1 MTSFIAEVVQ
11 ELKNQKE
18 NFSELTFVLPNKRAG
33 IFLKQELSKHF
44 TQASFL
50 PEICSIESF
59 IEELSQLKKVS
70 SIELLFEFYGVYKA
84 LTPKEKLESFDQ
96 FSKWAPIVLQDFNE
110 IDRYLVPPSKIFD
123 YLGAVQKINHWSLD
137 PNPTKMVKGY
147 LYFWQQIKHYYT
159 SLVNQLLNKGVGY
172 QGLMYRTAVNN
183 LEDYIQNTTRG
194 QHIFLGF
201 NALNSSE
208 STIVQELLQQNQA
221 QIYWD
226 IDQSFLDAHFHDA
239 GHFMRHYKKDWPFFK
254 SHAFNWATKHYQDEK
269 NINVI
274 GAPKNISQVKYI
286 GELLDDLHHNNAL
299 ENTALV
305 LGDESLLLPILNT
318 IPKAVEH
325 INITMGLPL
334 RQIPFASFIEQWF
347 QLQMAS
353 SHSFYHKDVVALLTH
368 PFVAPLF
375 KGHSTVLNTVFNMIK
390 DQNRTALTIDQLTAL
405 APSLKSKF
413 ALLFGSWNDQPKKA
427 LKQIKTLIFELKT
440 AYDTQKMNTI
450 LPLEYLLRFL
460 ELFNQ
465 VEHLDQSYAYINSV
479 KTLHSLYIELLSKET
494 LDFKGEP
501 LKGLQIMGMLESR
514 VLDFKTVI
522 LVSVNEG
529 ILPAGK
535 TQNSFIPFDVKLENG
550 LPTYKEK
557 DAIYTYHFYRLLQ
570 RAHNVYLVYNTEPDV
585 LNGGEPS
592 RFIAQMQLENCH
604 QLKHKMVAPK
614 ISIQKASAAKVIK
627 TPDLLDALKSIA
639 KEGFSPS
646 SLGQYIRNPIDF
658 YNYKVLGL
666 KQPND
671 IEETIEA
678 NTFGSVVHYTLEA
691 FYEPFV
697 GETLEVLK
705 LEQLKHKVPETVEY
719 FFKKLFKKGDITQGK
734 NLISFEIAKRYIN
747 NFLDAEIQFL
757 NKGNTVQLLAVEES
771 VVLDFDHP
779 DFDFPIKLKGNVD
792 RIDVCNGVR
801 RIIDYKTS
809 KVSQTDLNLVD
820 WTTITQDYKKH
831 SKSFQ
836 LLMYA
841 YILNQT
847 DPFNGPTEAGIFSF
861 KNFKSGV
868 IKFTKKDKPGNNASK
883 QQEISEEIL
892 ESYKIQLVALLSELF
907 NPNIEFIEKEV

>member
-1 MTSFIAEVVQ
+1 MTSFIAEVLQ

-18 NFSELTFVLPNKRAG
+18 DFSELTFVLPNKRAG
-33 IFLKQELSKHF
+33 LFLKQELSKHF
-44 TQASFL
+44 TRASFL

-70 SIELLFEFYGVYKA
+70 SIELIFEFYSVYKTI
-84 LTPKEKLESFDQ
+84 TPKGKLESFDQ

-147 LYFWQQIKHYYT
+147 LYFWQQIKHHYT
-159 SLVNQLLNKGVGY
+159 SLVNQLLNKGIGY
-172 QGLMYRTAVNN
+172 QGLMYRAAVDN

-194 QHIFLGF
+194 KHIFLGF
-201 NALNSSE
+201 NALNASE

-226 IDQSFLDAHFHDA
+226 IDQGFLEAHFHDA
-239 GHFMRHYKKDWPFFK
+239 GHFMRQYKKQWPYFK
-254 SHAFNWATKHYQDEK
+254 SHPFNWATRHYQDQK
-269 NINVI
+269 NINIV

-286 GELLDDLHHNNAL
+286 GELLDDLYHTNAL

-305 LGDESLLLPILNT
+305 LGDESLLLPILNS
-318 IPKAVEH
+318 IPKALEN

-334 RQIPFASFIEQWF
+334 RQIPFASFLEQWF
-347 QLQMAS
+347 QLQIAS
-353 SHSFYHKDVVALLTH
+353 SHSFYYKDVVELLTH
-368 PFVAPLF
+368 PFLAPLF
-375 KGHSTVLNTVFNMIK
+375 NNHSTALNNIFKTIR
-390 DQNRTALTIDQLTAL
+390 DQNRTALTLDQLTTL
-405 APSLKSKF
+405 APALKSRF
-413 ALLFGSWNDQPKKA
+413 TLVLEPWGNQPKKA

-440 AYDTQKMNTI
+440 AYDVQKGNSI

-465 VEHLDQSYAYINSV
+465 MEHLDQSYAYINSV
-479 KTLHSLYIELLSKET
+479 KTLLSLYRELLSKEA

-514 VLDFKTVI
+514 VLDFETVI

-557 DAIYTYHFYRLLQ
+557 DAVYTYHFYRLLQ
-570 RAHNVYLVYNTEPDV
+570 RANNVYLVYNTEPDV
-585 LNGGEPS
+585 LNGGESS
-592 RFIAQMQLENCH
+592 RFIAQMELENHH

-614 ISIQKASAAKVIK
+614 ISTQNASLAKVSK
-627 TPDLLDALKSIA
+627 TSDLLDTLKSIA
-639 KEGFSPS
+639 QDGFSPS

-658 YNYKVLGL
+658 YNFKVLGL
-666 KQPND
+666 KQPNNL
-671 IEETIEA
+671 EETIEA

-697 GETLEVLK
+697 GETLEISK
-705 LEQLKHKVPETVEY
+705 LVQLKDKVSETVEH
-719 FFKKLFKKGDITQGK
+719 FFKKLFKQGDITQGK

-747 NFLDAEIQFL
+747 NFLDTEIQFL
-757 NKGNTVQLLAVEES
+757 KQGNVVQLLAVEES

-820 WTTITQDYKKH
+820 WAPIVQDYQKH

-847 DPFNGPTEAGIFSF
+847 HPFDGPTEAGIFSF
-861 KNFKSGV
+861 KNFKAGV
-868 IKFTKKDKPGNNASK
+868 IRFTKKNKPGNGASK
-883 QQEISEEIL
+883 QQQISEEIL
-892 ESYKIQLVALLSELF
+892 ESYETQLLILLKELF

>member
-1 MTSFIAEVVQ
+1 
-11 ELKNQKE
+11 
-18 NFSELTFVLPNKRAG
+18 
-33 IFLKQELSKHF
+33 
-44 TQASFL
+44 
-50 PEICSIESF
+50 
-59 IEELSQLKKVS
+59 
-70 SIELLFEFYGVYKA
+70 
-84 LTPKEKLESFDQ
+84 
-96 FSKWAPIVLQDFNE
+96 
-110 IDRYLVPPSKIFD
+110 
-123 YLGAVQKINHWSLD
+123 
-137 PNPTKMVKGY
+137 
-147 LYFWQQIKHYYT
+147 
-159 SLVNQLLNKGVGY
+159 
-172 QGLMYRTAVNN
+172 
-183 LEDYIQNTTRG
+183 
-194 QHIFLGF
+194 
-201 NALNSSE
+201 
-208 STIVQELLQQNQA
+208 
-221 QIYWD
+221 
-226 IDQSFLDAHFHDA
+226 
-239 GHFMRHYKKDWPFFK
+239 
-254 SHAFNWATKHYQDEK
+254 
-269 NINVI
+269 
-274 GAPKNISQVKYI
+274 
-286 GELLDDLHHNNAL
+286 
-299 ENTALV
+299 
-305 LGDESLLLPILNT
+305 
-318 IPKAVEH
+318 
-325 INITMGLPL
+325 MGLPL
-334 RQIPFASFIEQWF
+334 RHIPFTSFIEQWF

-375 KGHSTVLNTVFNMIK
+375 KGHSTVLNTVFNTIK
-390 DQNRTALTIDQLTAL
+390 DQNRTALTLDQLMAL
-405 APSLKSKF
+405 APALKSKL
-413 ALLFGSWNDQPKKA
+413 ALFFGSWNDQPKIA

-440 AYDTQKMNTI
+440 AYDTQKGNTI
-450 LPLEYLLRFL
+450 LPLEYLLRVL
-460 ELFNQ
+460 ELCNQ
-465 VEHLDQSYAYINSV
+465 VEHLDQSYAYINTV

-514 VLDFKTVI
+514 VLDFETVI

-557 DAIYTYHFYRLLQ
+557 DAVYTYHFYRLLQ
-570 RAHNVYLVYNTEPDV
+570 RAHNVYLVYNTEADV

-592 RFIAQMQLENCH
+592 RFIAQMHLEDCH
-604 QLKHKMVAPK
+604 QLKHKKVAPK
-614 ISIQKASAAKVIK
+614 ISIQKGSPAKVIK
-627 TPDLLDALKSIA
+627 TPGLLEELKSIA

-678 NTFGSVVHYTLEA
+678 NTFGNVVHYTLEA

-705 LEQLKHKVPETVEY
+705 LEQLKHKVPETVEH

-757 NKGNTVQLLAVEES
+757 KQGNTVQLLAVEES
-771 VVLDFDHP
+771 VVLDFNHP

-792 RIDVCNGVR
+792 RIDLCNGVR

-820 WTTITQDYKKH
+820 WATITQDYKKH

-847 DPFNGPTEAGIFSF
+847 DPFNGPTVAGIFSF

-868 IKFTKKDKPGNNASK
+868 IKFTKKDKPGNSPSK

-892 ESYKIQLVALLSELF
+892 ESYKTQLVALLSELF
-907 NPNIEFIEKEV
+907 NPDIEFIEKEV